1 MAEAR
6 CVIEQNISGTQTT
19 LYPETKAEYVNGLD
33 SKIDTQTAALNTKL
47 TGDINTVNTNLTNS
61 INTTNSTLTTKINA
75 VDSRVTATNT
85 EVAKKASQ
93 AQVDASIAT
102 INTTTTGIDNR
113 LAAVEAGGTAQSDE
127 VVGIRSGAD
136 GINYQSAGQA
146 VQSQFRNK
154 ASFSN
159 VKEVPALQTPAQQWI
174 NDINAAGTK
183 TKSDIDA
190 KAESTIA
197 SIPDDYTTLSNEVTD
212 LKSDL
217 NQFYTDTNIER
228 YYINLFDIN
237 DPDFLDGKSLSNSGT
252 ITNNGNHTVT
262 GFIPVEL
269 NRPLYPSYNGVSKTV
284 LHLCEYDSSKN
295 FINHRTYFGAGTV
308 IKNENTKYIRC
319 VAPKDYGDI
328 NKFQI
333 QYDKTTAFVSH
344 RLSYKNADVETVKED
359 ISVTNDSLDKF
370 VEDSGMEKKI
380 SRNLFDVNSP
390 DTLVGKTISTSG
402 VIAANSNHVVS
413 PFIEVEL
420 NRPLN
425 PSYNGTAHT
434 VLSLCEYDA
443 NKVFIQGSQYFSN
456 GKIITN
462 SSTKYIRFA
471 IPKDYGDYTKFQL
484 EYDKV
489 TPFVRYGT
497 IYEKKTTEN
506 IITVKSN
513 GTGDF
518 TSLRQAIEY
527 ANNHAPCKI
536 KLDSDTTYTLEFTE
550 SEINNAGYPKGF
562 YGVEV
567 KSNVHIIGGSIE
579 NVINTRTV
587 IKATIPTTV
596 SRNLRDAIST
606 LNLNGSN
613 ITIENVR
620 IEAENIRY
628 AVHDDYP
635 NNANAYHCFKNC
647 EIVSI
652 NGTNG
657 AAYGAGSRTGQVTD
671 IIGCTITPHLVWHT
685 GSEGYYRKSVF
696 NIEDTII
703 NGYILIQDYDNGGK
717 LCELSL
723 KNVKYTSLNY
733 ELKGSH
739 AQQISVNGLNNAI
752 SPIKYNSSAFVFNT
766 DEVKNCLADVDI
778 TSGKAVKLTG
788 PHSVAIA
795 ENSNVF
801 YGIALESA
809 KTGEF
814 VKVQTNGYVNTLRC
828 GITVSVGNKIGVTNG
843 NFVVTEANE
852 IGIVKFAD
860 STSGYF
866 KLK

>member
-1 MAEAR
+1 MGKLRANSE
-6 CVIEQNISGTQTT
+6 IISDKSKNPVTT
-19 LYPETKAEYVNGLD
+19 STYIKHGNQWLDDAVNNAIGAAASKADKTYVDSELTKKANKSDTDAALSSKADKSELSTKADKSAFEAINASVSVNTSNIQEL
-33 SKIDTQTAALNTKL
+33 STESTVLSARMDTFTKL
-47 TGDINTVNTNLTNS
+47 SEGSTTGDAEL
-61 INTTNSTLTTKINA
+61 A
-75 VDSRVTATNT
+75 DGRV
-85 EVAKKASQ
+85 
-93 AQVDASIAT
+93 
-102 INTTTTGIDNR
+102 
-113 LAAVEAGGTAQSDE
+113 
-127 VVGIRSGAD
+127 GAD
-136 GINYQSAGQA
+136 GKTYDNIGGAIRGQ
-146 VQSQFRNK
+146 
-154 ASFSN
+154 
-159 VKEVPALQTPAQQWI
+159 
-174 NDINAAGTK
+174 
-183 TKSDIDA
+183 
-190 KAESTIA
+190 
-197 SIPDDYTTLSNEVTD
+197 VTD

-237 DPDFLDGKSLSNSGT
+237 DPDFLDGKSLSDSGT

-434 VLSLCEYDA
+434 VLNLCEYDA

-550 SEINNAGYPKGF
+550 SEINNAGYPNGF

-814 VKVQTNGYVNTLRC
+814 VKVQTNGYVNTLKC